1 MLALEVKK
9 TLDFY
14 RTTAPEDSPPVEKI
28 LITGGGSKLRDLEA
42 YLSERLEL
50 PVERFDPFRQIKVDN
65 RRFDPDYMRE
75 VMPEMAVA
83 VGLALRGV
91 DA

>member
-1 MLALEVKK
+1 M
-9 TLDFY
+9 
-14 RTTAPEDSPPVEKI
+14 
-28 LITGGGSKLRDLEA
+28 
-42 YLSERLEL
+42 
-50 PVERFDPFRQIKVDN
+50 PVERFDPFRKIKVDA
-65 RRFDPDYMRE
+65 RRFDADFMRD